1 MKILFFLLPTI
12 LISFAHYT
20 IECSLPPIKFKPA
33 YIQAHN
39 PELDEWREAL
49 SKASPENR
57 KILLDN
63 NPNIEYIG
71 SVKPTQSE
79 LYRCFQFTIETI
91 TGYNGYIEW
100 PEDDNISIDL
110 SNYFQQSPYIQE
122 KNLIAYTTSEQDR
135 TVHHFAVAQNRIRFL
150 SKLGARPEIV
160 DHLPFELFGPYGK
173 TVWSFE
179 LKPQYQGQQN
189 KERLLQ
195 DIKTEI
201 AGKLKRSHLSRKLV
215 LQDLK
220 TLIERNSLINTS
232 IYYRKFSAFITAILY
247 IGSASF
253 ALFYLA
259 STKKY
264 ASPRKV

>member
-1 MKILFFLLPTI
+1 MKTLFFCTII
-12 LISFAHYT
+12 LISFTHYT

-39 PELDEWREAL
+39 PELDQWRDEL
-49 SKASPENR
+49 TKACPKIR
-57 KILLDN
+57 KTLLDA
-63 NPNIEYIG
+63 NPNIECIG
-71 SVKPTQSE
+71 SINPQLSE
-79 LYRCFQFTIETI
+79 VYRCFEFAIETI
-91 TGYNGYIEW
+91 TGYSGYIEG
-100 PEDDNISIDL
+100 PEEGNISIDL
-110 SNYFQQSPYIQE
+110 SNYFQQSRYIQE

-160 DHLPFELFGPYGK
+160 NHLPFELFGPYGK
-173 TVWSFE
+173 AVWSFE

-201 AGKLKRSHLSRKLV
+201 AGKLKRSRLSRKLV

-220 TLIERNSLINTS
+220 TLIERNSLISSN
-232 IYYRKFSAFITAILY
+232 IYYRKFLPFITAILY